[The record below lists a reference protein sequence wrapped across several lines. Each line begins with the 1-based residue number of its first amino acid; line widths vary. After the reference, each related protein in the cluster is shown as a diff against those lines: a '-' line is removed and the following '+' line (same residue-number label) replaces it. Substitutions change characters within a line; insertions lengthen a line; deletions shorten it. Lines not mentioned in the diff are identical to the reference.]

1 MCVFLG
7 EIIVCIPLSYIS
19 PQSKTGYILC
29 RGQFKMKMQGL
40 FFTKHKAS
48 PIKALKYKACSFFH
62 IYSLPIDMLHCPIEL
77 HLRSIRSKITGL
89 SMWSCV
95 PTQVDCIP
103 VQLALSQ
110 TAEVQKAN
118 HFYRVET
125 ELISC

>member
-7 EIIVCIPLSYIS
+7 EIVACIPFSDIS

-40 FFTKHKAS
+40 FFTKHKANL
-48 PIKALKYKACSFFH
+48 IKALKHKACSLFH
-62 IYSLPIDMLHCPIEL
+62 IYSLPTDMLHCAIEL

-95 PTQVDCIP
+95 PTQVDYLP

-110 TAEVQKAN
+110 TAEVQKAS

-125 ELISC
+125 ELISH